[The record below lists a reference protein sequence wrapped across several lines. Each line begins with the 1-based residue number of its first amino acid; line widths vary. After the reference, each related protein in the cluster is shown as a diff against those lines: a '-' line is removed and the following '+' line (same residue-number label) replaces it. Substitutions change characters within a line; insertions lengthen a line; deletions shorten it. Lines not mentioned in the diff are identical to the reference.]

1 MIRGFNPP
9 RPTQSVCKLCDR
21 LFAYFQR
28 TKRRMYC
35 DRCVKIERQSANVF
49 FNELARRN
57 RLHARMVAE
66 EIHA

>member
-1 MIRGFNPP
+1 MKRGFDPP
-9 RPTQSVCKLCDR
+9 RPAQSVCKLCDR

-28 TKRRMYC
+28 TKRRMHC
-35 DRCVKIERQSANVF
+35 DRCVEIERQAANAF

-57 RLHARMVAE
+57 RLHARTIAE